1 MSIVL
6 IILFLAVMA
15 VGEIILA
22 AVLFK
27 RMNRINEAIDTMKGY
42 SEMIKSYYRIDSETY
57 KEWFDKIITIDKD
70 YIQKVHDNT
79 QKYTE
84 YITGILAS
92 EKEIVRAIH
101 EEYVSMKNGQISVL
115 ETFKQCEQRY
125 SDAYD
130 QFSLCSNELKEVK
143 DLLDVNSED
152 EYNLTL
158 KDVCDTVCLF
168 CPHDKCLENDCP
180 VHLVRHHNG
189 SCEKWQREGMDYAK
203 DDDDEEFEMDPEEA
217 ELFREGDV
225 DNEKEE

>member
-1 MSIVL
+1 MSIAL
-6 IILFLAVMA
+6 IIFLAVMA

-27 RMNRINEAIDTMKGY
+27 WTNRINEAIDIMKGY

-57 KEWFDKIITIDKD
+57 KETIDKIIAIDKD

-92 EKEIVRAIH
+92 EKEIVKTIH
-101 EEYVSMKNGQISVL
+101 EEYVNIKNGQIGIL
-115 ETFKQCEQRY
+115 EAFKQCEQRY

-130 QFSLCSNELKEVK
+130 QFSLCSKELKEVK
-143 DLLDVNSED
+143 DILDTDTED
-152 EYNLTL
+152 ERRLTL

-168 CPHDKCLENDCP
+168 CPHDKCLEDDCP
-180 VHLVRHHNG
+180 VHLVRRHNG
-189 SCEKWQREGMDYAK
+189 SCERWQRENGPDK
-203 DDDDEEFEMDPEEA
+203 S
-217 ELFREGDV
+217 
-225 DNEKEE
+225 

>member
-15 VGEIILA
+15 VGEIVLA

-57 KEWFDKIITIDKD
+57 KETIDKIIAIDKD

-101 EEYVSMKNGQISVL
+101 EEYVNMKNGQIGIL
-115 ETFKQCEQRY
+115 EAFKQCEQRY

-130 QFSLCSNELKEVK
+130 QFSLCSKELKEVK
-143 DLLDVNSED
+143 DLLDASTED
-152 EYNLTL
+152 EYRLTL
-158 KDVCDTVCLF
+158 KDACDTVCL
-168 CPHDKCLENDCP
+168 DCP
-180 VHLVRHHNG
+180 YET
-189 SCEKWQREGMDYAK
+189 C
-203 DDDDEEFEMDPEEA
+203 F
-217 ELFREGDV
+217 GDGCPV
-225 DNEKEE
+225 YFIKHRNQMAYTKGEEKEE

>member
-1 MSIVL
+1 MSIALV
-6 IILFLAVMA
+6 IFLAVMA

-27 RMNRINEAIDTMKGY
+27 WTLRINEAIDTMKGY
-42 SEMIKSYYRIDSETY
+42 SEMIKSYYRIDAETY
-57 KEWFDKIITIDKD
+57 KETIDKIIAIDKD

-115 ETFKQCEQRY
+115 EAFKQCEQRY

-130 QFSLCSNELKEVK
+130 QFSICSKELKEVK
-143 DLLDVNSED
+143 EQITANTED
-152 EYNLTL
+152 EYSLTL
-158 KDVCDTVCLF
+158 NDACDTVCLD
-168 CPHDKCLENDCP
+168 CPYGKCLEDDCP
-180 VHLVRHHNG
+180 VHLVKHHRAYIRDG
-189 SCEKWQREGMDYAK
+189 D
-203 DDDDEEFEMDPEEA
+203 EMDPEEA
-217 ELFREGDV
+217 ELFREGDAE
-225 DNEKEE
+225 DES

>member
-1 MSIVL
+1 MSIAL
-6 IILFLAVMA
+6 IIFLAVMA

-27 RMNRINEAIDTMKGY
+27 WTLRINEAIDTMKGY

-57 KEWFDKIITIDKD
+57 KETIDKIIAIDKD

-101 EEYVSMKNGQISVL
+101 EEYVSMKNGQISIL
-115 ETFKQCEQRY
+115 EAFKQCEQRY

-130 QFSLCSNELKEVK
+130 QFSLCSKELKEVK
-143 DLLDVNSED
+143 EKLIINTDLD
-152 EYNLTL
+152 EYRLTL
-158 KDVCDTVCLF
+158 QDVCNTICRNCQHDGCIE
-168 CPHDKCLENDCP
+168 DKCP
-180 VHLVRHHNG
+180 IYLVRTTG
-189 SCEKWQREGMDYAK
+189 SI
-203 DDDDEEFEMDPEEA
+203 
-217 ELFREGDV
+217 
-225 DNEKEE
+225 